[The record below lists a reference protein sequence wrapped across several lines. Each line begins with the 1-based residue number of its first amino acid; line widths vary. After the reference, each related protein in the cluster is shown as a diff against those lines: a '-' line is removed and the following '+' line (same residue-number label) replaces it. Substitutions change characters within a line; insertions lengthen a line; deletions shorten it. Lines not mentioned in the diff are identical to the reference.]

1 MAQTDVILKYPIGV
15 QNFESIR
22 SENWLYVDKTALMHK
37 LVTNG
42 KYYFLSRPRRF
53 GKSLLISTLEAYFQ
67 GKRELFKGLAI
78 DKLTDDWEPRPV
90 IHIDLNA
97 KAYEVRQDLLEIIHR
112 QLRPLEEMYGIE
124 PSDNLSVD
132 SRFAYLVSAAH
143 AATGRKVAILI
154 DEYDKPL
161 ISTIKDEPLQSTYR
175 TILKGFY
182 GVLKSC
188 DADIQFAMLT
198 GVTKFSKVSIFSDLN
213 NLEDITLNDRFS
225 TICGIT
231 PEELVTNFQP
241 GINALSERLEVSQ
254 EQAVETLKNN
264 YDGYHFS
271 AGLNDV
277 YNPYSLLCA
286 LKNSD
291 IGDFWF
297 ETATPTY
304 LADKLRESRMDLHEL
319 EDEKLAA
326 PRMMTVD
333 LISADP
339 IPVLFQS
346 GYLTIKAFDSKFRRY
361 TLGYPNREVKEAFLN
376 FLLPYYTPPLTER
389 TAFDIEEFVGD
400 VEQGRPESF
409 MRRLSALFSGYPY
422 DMVTDCELHYH
433 NVIYLA
439 LMLMGFYVR
448 AEYRTSDGRCDAVVQ
463 TDRFIYIF
471 EFKYDK
477 SAREALEQI
486 ERKNYAAQ
494 FAADPRT
501 LFKIGVNFSPETRS
515 INEYL
520 IQ

>member
-78 DKLTDDWEPRPV
+78 DKLTYDWEPRPV
-90 IHIDLNA
+90 FHLDLNA
-97 KAYEVRQDLLEIIHR
+97 KDYENRESLILILEAH
-112 QLRPLEEMYGIE
+112 LEKWEAIFGTDKADKTPDI
-124 PSDNLSVD
+124 
-132 SRFAYLVSAAH
+132 RFAWLIRKAH
-143 AATGRKVAILI
+143 EETGRKVAILI

-161 ISTIKDEPLQSTYR
+161 ISTIKNEPLQDTYR
-175 TILKGFY
+175 GILKGFY

-389 TAFDIEEFVGD
+389 TAFDIVEFVGD

-501 LFKIGVNFSPETRS
+501 LFKIGVNFSPETHS

>member
-22 SENWLYVDKTALMHK
+22 SENWLYVDKTALIHK

-78 DKLTDDWEPRPV
+78 DKLTYDWEPRPV
-90 IHIDLNA
+90 FHLDLNA
-97 KAYEVRQDLLEIIHR
+97 KDYENRESLILILEAH
-112 QLRPLEEMYGIE
+112 LEKWEAIFGTDKADKTPDI
-124 PSDNLSVD
+124 
-132 SRFAYLVSAAH
+132 RFAWLIRKAH
-143 AATGRKVAILI
+143 EETGRKVAILI

-161 ISTIKDEPLQSTYR
+161 ISTIKNEPLQDTYR
-175 TILKGFY
+175 GILKGFY

-304 LADKLRESRMDLHEL
+304 LADKLKESRMDLHEL

-389 TAFDIEEFVGD
+389 TAFDIVEFVGD

-501 LFKIGVNFSPETRS
+501 LFKIGVNFSPETHS

>member
-22 SENWLYVDKTALMHK
+22 SENWLYVDKTALIHK

-78 DKLTDDWEPRPV
+78 DKLTYDWEPRPV
-90 IHIDLNA
+90 FHLDLNA
-97 KAYEVRQDLLEIIHR
+97 KDYENRESLILILEAH
-112 QLRPLEEMYGIE
+112 LEKWEAIFGTDKADKTPDI
-124 PSDNLSVD
+124 
-132 SRFAYLVSAAH
+132 RFAWLIRKAH
-143 AATGRKVAILI
+143 EETGRKVAILI

-161 ISTIKDEPLQSTYR
+161 ISTIKNEPLQDTYR
-175 TILKGFY
+175 GILKGFY

-389 TAFDIEEFVGD
+389 TAFDIVEFVGD

-501 LFKIGVNFSPETRS
+501 LFKIGVNFSPETHS

>member
-1 MAQTDVILKYPIGV
+1 MKETAEIVKYPIGV
-15 QNFESIR
+15 QNFEKLR
-22 SENWLYVDKTALMHK
+22 TEGYVYVDKTDLLYK
-37 LVTNG
+37 LVSNG
-42 KYYFLSRPRRF
+42 SYYFLSRPRRF

-78 DKLTDDWEPRPV
+78 DKLTYDWEPRPV
-90 IHIDLNA
+90 FHLDLNA
-97 KAYEVRQDLLEIIHR
+97 KDYENRESLILIIEAHLEKWEAIFGTDKADKTPDI
-112 QLRPLEEMYGIE
+112 
-124 PSDNLSVD
+124 
-132 SRFAYLVSAAH
+132 RFAWLIRKAH
-143 AATGRKVAILI
+143 EETGRKVAILI

-161 ISTIKDEPLQSTYR
+161 ISTIKNEPLQDTYR
-175 TILKGFY
+175 GILKGFY

-213 NLEDITLNDRFS
+213 NFEDITLNDRFS

-304 LADKLRESRMDLHEL
+304 LADKLKESRMDLHEL

-333 LISADP
+333 LISTDP

-389 TAFDIEEFVGD
+389 TAFDIVEFVGD

>member
-1 MAQTDVILKYPIGV
+1 
-15 QNFESIR
+15 
-22 SENWLYVDKTALMHK
+22 
-37 LVTNG
+37 
-42 KYYFLSRPRRF
+42 
-53 GKSLLISTLEAYFQ
+53 
-67 GKRELFKGLAI
+67 
-78 DKLTDDWEPRPV
+78 
-90 IHIDLNA
+90 
-97 KAYEVRQDLLEIIHR
+97 
-112 QLRPLEEMYGIE
+112 
-124 PSDNLSVD
+124 
-132 SRFAYLVSAAH
+132 
-143 AATGRKVAILI
+143 
-154 DEYDKPL
+154 
-161 ISTIKDEPLQSTYR
+161 
-175 TILKGFY
+175 
-182 GVLKSC
+182 
-188 DADIQFAMLT
+188 MLT

-304 LADKLRESRMDLHEL
+304 LADKLKESRMDLHEL

-339 IPVLFQS
+339 IPVLFQG

-389 TAFDIEEFVGD
+389 TAFDIVEFVGD